1 MLTMAPMYKDASERK
16 VKIEAARVAP
26 KRRSQKSRSSVFQIS
41 VALAFL
47 MKLLDCCKSVF
58 LKS

>member
-41 VALAFL
+41 VAWLF
-47 MKLLDCCKSVF
+47 
-58 LKS
+58 